1 MPQKII
7 LRSKV
12 LEANANIPVIKKKFK
27 YKIIIE
33 NI

>member
-12 LEANANIPVIKKKFK
+12 LEANANIPVIKKI
-27 YKIIIE
+27 KIS
-33 NI
+33 NIK